1 VPAHAVIIEIVQIIS
16 IMSSDNSPSGVAGA
30 TPGGTTELVLANW
43 TDRFFAWLIDFIIVN
58 AVLWALFAAASMPFI
73 LDGTPDRWFRG
84 PADAARWAITS
95 LVFFGYWTYF
105 ESTSGQ
111 SLGKMAL
118 KVKTTDING
127 ARADV
132 RNAAI
137 QSFGKSFLLPIDVIL
152 GWIFTNEKR
161 QRIFSRAGNTIVIKT
176 KSDPESAG
184 SHVRYSKD

>member
-1 VPAHAVIIEIVQIIS
+1 
-16 IMSSDNSPSGVAGA
+16 
-30 TPGGTTELVLANW
+30 
-43 TDRFFAWLIDFIIVN
+43 
-58 AVLWALFAAASMPFI
+58 
-73 LDGTPDRWFRG
+73 
-84 PADAARWAITS
+84 
-95 LVFFGYWTYF
+95 
-105 ESTSGQ
+105 
-111 SLGKMAL
+111 MAL